1 MSASTGH
8 LAGQSPAHEPRTYG
22 GWRRQASP
30 GLGNLT
36 LLPTAGL
43 FAGAML
49 SVGMLLM
56 RGLVAGLVTAGAVL
70 VLLLPLVVRIAD
82 RPAWREIALRLAWL
96 RARGSGSPLYR
107 SGPLSGPDG
116 TFRLP
121 GLLARSVVW
130 RAQDSYARIFALVEH
145 PHSRQWT
152 VVLAVNPHAGALISG
167 EERDVRV
174 AQWDRWLA
182 GLSREPGV
190 DQVAVVL
197 DQMPDPGRVLQ
208 VAVEAALDPAA
219 PPFALAMMRD
229 AARHLPTGGAEI
241 TAHVAVT
248 FSGRE
253 LRVTGQGEA
262 AAAQAAVEIGTRLP
276 GLSRSLV
283 ATGSGEGRP
292 LSPEVLAARVRGWY
306 DPAVQVPLA
315 EAEARGEE
323 PGITWEDAGP
333 VAAQESW
340 NSYRHDSGLSR
351 TFEMVQPPRGA
362 VFDSVLLPLTAPMG
376 GVRRKRVTLLFRPL
390 DAASAPAA
398 LDRQVRA
405 AINRAGR
412 RRGLV
417 HAHDSA
423 EVRAAVQAAHEE
435 ATGAGVTN
443 FAMLVTVT
451 EENEVQLRQAGETV
465 TRAARQAQ
473 IRLRPVY
480 GAQAA
485 AFAAGLGVGVVPA
498 DHSLVPPSVRDNL

>member
-1 MSASTGH
+1 VSVVTGRSV
-8 LAGQSPAHEPRTYG
+8 LANGLEPRTYG

-30 GLGNLT
+30 GLGSLT

-43 FAGAML
+43 FAGSML
-49 SVGMLLM
+49 CIGVLLV
-56 RGLVAGLVTAGAVL
+56 RGFVDALITATVVL
-70 VLLLPLVVRIAD
+70 LLLLPLVIRVAD
-82 RPAWREIALRLAWL
+82 RPAWREIALRWSWW
-96 RARGSGSPLYR
+96 RARGTGATIYR
-107 SGPLSGPDG
+107 SGPLGGAGGSFG
-116 TFRLP
+116 LP
-121 GLLARSVVW
+121 GLLAQTRVW
-130 RAQDSYARIFALVEH
+130 RAQDSFGRVFALLEH
-145 PHSRQWT
+145 QASRQWT
-152 VVLAVNPHAGALISG
+152 VVLGVNPHAGALISA

-190 DQVAVVL
+190 GQVAVVL
-197 DQMPDPGRVLQ
+197 DQIPDPGRVLQ
-208 VAVEAALDPAA
+208 VAVEAGLDPAA
-219 PPFALAMMRD
+219 PGFALAMMRD

-248 FSGRE
+248 FNGRE
-253 LRVTGQGEA
+253 LHVTGHGEA
-262 AAAQAAVEIGTRLP
+262 AAQQAAAEIGTRLP

-292 LSPEVLAARVRGWY
+292 LSPEALAARVRGWY

-315 EAEARGEE
+315 EAGARGEE
-323 PGITWEDAGP
+323 PGITWTDAGP
-333 VAAQESW
+333 VAAQETW
-340 NSYRHDSGLSR
+340 AAYRHDSGLSR

-362 VFDSVLLPLTAPMG
+362 VFDSVLLPLTAPMS
-376 GVRRKRVTLLFRPL
+376 GVRRKRVTLLFRPV
-390 DAASAPAA
+390 DAAAAPAA

-405 AINRAGR
+405 AVNRAGR

-435 ATGAGVTN
+435 ATGAGVIN
-443 FAMLVTVT
+443 FALLVTVT
-451 EENEVQLRQAGETV
+451 GETGEQLRQAGEAV

-485 AFAAGLGVGVVPA
+485 AFAAALGVGLVPA
-498 DHSLVPPSVRDNL
+498 DHSIVPPSLRDNL

>member
-1 MSASTGH
+1 MTTT
-8 LAGQSPAHEPRTYG
+8 PAEPRTYG
-22 GWRRQASP
+22 GWRRQSSP
-30 GLGNLT
+30 GIGSLT
-36 LLPTAGL
+36 LLPTIGL
-43 FAGAML
+43 FAA
-49 SVGMLLM
+49 VLLATVAVLLG
-56 RGLVAGLVTAGAVL
+56 GLVDGLVVAAVCL
-70 VLLLPLVVRIAD
+70 VLLAPLVVRVAD
-82 RPAWREIALRLAWL
+82 RPAWREIALQWVWW
-96 RARGSGSPLYR
+96 RARSRGVTLYR
-107 SGPLSGPDG
+107 SGPLAGAGG

-121 GLLARSVVW
+121 GLLARSRMW
-130 RAQDSYARIFALVEH
+130 RAQDAYGRVFGLVEH
-145 PHSRQWT
+145 PATRQWT
-152 VVLAVNPHAGALISG
+152 VVLGVNPHAGALISA

-197 DQMPDPGRVLQ
+197 DQIPDPGRVLQ
-208 VAVEAALDPAA
+208 VAVETGLDPDA
-219 PPFALAMMRD
+219 PPFALAVMRD

-248 FSGRE
+248 FGARG
-253 LRVTGQGEA
+253 LRVAG
-262 AAAQAAVEIGTRLP
+262 
-276 GLSRSLV
+276 
-283 ATGSGEGRP
+283 
-292 LSPEVLAARVRGWY
+292 PEVLAARVRGWY

-315 EAEARGEE
+315 EAEAQGEE
-323 PGITWEDAGP
+323 AGITWDDAGP
-333 VAAQESW
+333 VAAQELW
-340 NSYRHDSGLSR
+340 ASYRHDSGLSR
-351 TFEMVQPPRGA
+351 TYEMVQPPRGA
-362 VFDSVLLPLTAPMG
+362 VFDSVLLPLTAAMG

-390 DAASAPAA
+390 DAAAAPAA

-423 EVRAAVQAAHEE
+423 EVRSALQAAHEE

-443 FAMLVTVT
+443 VALLVTVT
-451 EENEVQLRQAGETV
+451 EDGEARLRQAGETV

-485 AFAAGLGVGVVPA
+485 AFAAALGVGIVPA
-498 DHSLVPPSVRDNL
+498 DHSIVPPSVRDNL

>member
-1 MSASTGH
+1 MSTVTGTTTAH
-8 LAGQSPAHEPRTYG
+8 LPRTYR
-22 GWRRQASP
+22 GWRRQASA
-30 GLGNLT
+30 GLGSLT
-36 LLPTAGL
+36 LLPTVAL
-43 FAGAML
+43 FTGAL
-49 SVGMLLM
+49 LTVVALLVG
-56 RGLVAGLVTAGAVL
+56 GPVDGLVTAGV
-70 VLLLPLVVRIAD
+70 VLLLLLPVVVRVAD
-82 RPAWREIALRLAWL
+82 RPAWREIALRLAWW
-96 RARGSGSPLYR
+96 RARSRGATLYR
-107 SGPLSGPDG
+107 SGPLGGTGG

-121 GLLARSVVW
+121 GLLAQTRVW
-130 RAQDSYARIFALVEH
+130 RAQDAYARVFALVEH
-145 PHSRQWT
+145 PAGRSWT
-152 VVLAVNPHAGALISG
+152 VVLAVNPHAGALISA

-190 DQVAVVL
+190 EQVAVVL

-208 VAVEAALDPAA
+208 VAVEAGLDPTA

-262 AAAQAAVEIGTRLP
+262 AAEQAAVEIGTRLP

-292 LSPEVLAARVRGWY
+292 LTPEVLAARVRGWY

-323 PGITWEDAGP
+323 AGITWDDAGP
-333 VAAQESW
+333 VAAQETW
-340 NSYRHDSGLSR
+340 ASYRHDSGLSR
-351 TFEMVQPPRGA
+351 TYEMVSPPRGA

-390 DAASAPAA
+390 DAASAPAT

-423 EVRAAVQAAHEE
+423 EVRSALQAAGEE

-443 FAMLVTVT
+443 FSLVVTVT
-451 EENEVQLRQAGETV
+451 EEDEQALRQAGETV

-473 IRLRPVY
+473 LRLRPVH
-480 GAQAA
+480 GGQAA
-485 AFAAGLGVGVVPA
+485 AFATGLGVGVVPV
-498 DHSLVPPSVRDNL
+498 DHSVVPPALRDNL